1 MFSSSS
7 FAEWTRLGKNSNGNT
22 IYVDFEGVRKHGEF
36 VYWWDLLNYLKPTK
50 NGRLSD
56 KTYNQGDCKVFR
68 FQRLS
73 FVFHNQPM
81 GRDTGDI
88 FTPKKT
94 EWEYPS
100 PGTVSEA
107 VLKQVCSR

>member
-1 MFSSSS
+1 MHGN
-7 FAEWTRLGKNSNGNT
+7 AYDAWTMLN
-22 IYVDFEGVRKHGEF
+22 DFELNIQEFCCQTVVTHGWF
-36 VYWWDLLNYLKPTK
+36 YLKPTK